1 VASQL
6 SEQNAVNLAERY
18 RAWGADSLAALGGWQ
33 LAYYEGRFLGLGVGL
48 VAVTETPSISIYRKR
63 GIVKRQRLFW
73 RRLYPTL
80 TIALHTFYIWME
92 ARAIRRR
99 FAISKLKE
107 N

>member
-48 VAVTETPSISIYRKR
+48 VAVCIFSLNWIL
-63 GIVKRQRLFW
+63 LF
-73 RRLYPTL
+73 
-80 TIALHTFYIWME
+80 AF
-92 ARAIRRR
+92 
-99 FAISKLKE
+99 
-107 N
+107 